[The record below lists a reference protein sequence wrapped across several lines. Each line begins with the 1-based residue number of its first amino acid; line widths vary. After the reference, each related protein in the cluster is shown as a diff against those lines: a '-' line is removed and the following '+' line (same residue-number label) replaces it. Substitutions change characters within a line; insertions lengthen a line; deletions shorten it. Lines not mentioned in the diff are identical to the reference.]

1 MKVSGQTIART
12 AVLFI
17 ALINQILTIIG
28 FNPLPLSGN
37 NVYEIVSLIF
47 TTAASICAWWKN
59 NSFTKEALKA
69 DELLSEMKGGRDEL
83 S

>member
-12 AVLFI
+12 AVLLV

-28 FNPLPLSGN
+28 FNPLPLSDN
-37 NVYEIVSLIF
+37 NVYETVSFIF
-47 TTAASICAWWKN
+47 TAVASIWAWWKN
-59 NSFTKEALKA
+59 NSFTNEALKA
-69 DELLSEMKGGRDEL
+69 DELLSEMKGGKNEL